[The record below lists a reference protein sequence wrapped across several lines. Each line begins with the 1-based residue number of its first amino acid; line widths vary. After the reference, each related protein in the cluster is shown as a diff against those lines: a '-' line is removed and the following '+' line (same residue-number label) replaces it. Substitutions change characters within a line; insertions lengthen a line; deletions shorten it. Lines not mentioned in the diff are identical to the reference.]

1 LIRLRTLLIL
11 LLVIAGPAAQA
22 TSVAEAEGERLLL
35 PNGKGGYITWVPH
48 SDMVAEIAPGTM
60 RLSGPIAA
68 PTWTTSFTFQGVG
81 RNGRITSPWV
91 SNSSSSSD
99 TSLTWIG
106 DHVQVEYLLERE
118 GLRQNFILP
127 EREQG
132 VGTLE
137 VHIDIRTPHV
147 PSIFG
152 GDLLFHDEQ
161 EGFVHAYK
169 GLAVWDANGTP
180 LKAWFKLEEGSKA
193 LRIMVDDEHAVYP
206 VTVDPVSTTV
216 ERQLN
221 NLGVSKFGRC
231 ASSAGDL
238 NGDGYSDVVVGAP
251 FDNLPTGTTP
261 GAAYVYYGSASGIGA
276 APNVT
281 LTSGLVGIAD
291 NFGLGVDGAGDVNGD
306 GFEDLIVGSS
316 TWRDN
321 AATPTEGGVFI
332 YHGSATGIA
341 TTPNYILQNN
351 TNASYMGSSVAGLGD
366 INGDGFSDII
376 AGGWL
381 ATYGPTSNEGA
392 AWIFLG
398 SATGLN
404 PVFRHRL
411 EQNFGGAQFGYAV
424 GAAGDVN
431 GDGFNDVVIGAHK
444 IRIPTAAPAIT
455 GGIYIYHGSANA
467 LGVGLNPPATLTFT
481 TTGYSTRNGWSVGSA
496 GDVNGDGYS
505 DVIISDWQD
514 QVGPEVSEG
523 AALIYHGSAT
533 GLSNIPATV
542 IDGGLANRYFGHSS
556 STAGDVNGDGY
567 ADVIIGCLQWANGQS
582 NEGAAFLHLG
592 SPTGISSSAF
602 LRYETNIANAFMGEW
617 VSTAGDVNGDGFSDM
632 IVGAPSLSG
641 GRAFIYHGG
650 TYNVSTTPATTRSSG
665 IANAQLGSSVANAGD
680 INGDGYSDAIVGAPG
695 AANGQAGEGLA
706 YVHYGSL
713 TGLPVVP
720 SLTLEVN
727 VAGAAFG
734 SSVASAGDVNGDGY
748 ADVVVGAP
756 QSGGIGR
763 AYIFHGGPGGLNPVP
778 VLTLSG
784 TSGSLFGTSVFKAG
798 DHNVD
803 GYSDV
808 IIGAPGADLVFVY
821 PGSGTGLVATPVIF
835 SAPVAGGSF
844 GASVC
849 TAGDVNGDGFS
860 DMIVGAPELSNGQ
873 ALEGAF
879 YVYIGALI
887 TLPTTPAYAYE
898 SNVPGRRLGA
908 SVAGAGDVNGDG
920 FYDIIAGAPN
930 ATNPETNEGIVY
942 AFYGSPNP
950 GIFTASTFFQ
960 SNSVNARFGTSVA
973 EAGDV
978 NGDGYADVVV
988 GGAGFTNGEANEG
1001 RAWVYL
1007 GGTMALQAANNTT
1020 LEPNIA
1026 NEAFGTAVAGGGD
1039 VDGDGYSDVIIG
1051 SPNAAPT
1058 AANEGTVRAYRGNNA
1073 LAYNRLTRQYMVD
1086 LVSPLATN
1094 SADFLNRYFFGIGHR
1109 ARSPMQRTTGRLR
1122 WEVVH
1127 EGQPF
1132 SGTPITN
1139 SVSASA
1145 VSVAYSNLGLSGL
1158 EIKEVVTKIPSR
1170 YRNRWRVRVEYPMH
1184 KSFDGQRFSRWFYG
1198 YASGVGDIGVLPIE
1212 LISFR
1217 GMPMTEGNQLQWSTG
1232 SEQNS
1237 SHFLVE
1243 HSTDGDRFAVI
1254 GSVDAAGTSARTVDY
1269 RFLDVNAPNGISYY
1283 RLRLIDLD
1291 GTEEYSDV
1299 VAVMREQGVILLYP
1313 VPVDDALFWSPLDEQ
1328 VTHVLIHDALGR
1340 TLVDA
1345 PVQGHSIQ
1353 GRSLEQLA
1361 TGTYSLLLLDEHGA
1375 TVARSRFLKR

>member
-1 LIRLRTLLIL
+1 
-11 LLVIAGPAAQA
+11 
-22 TSVAEAEGERLLL
+22 
-35 PNGKGGYITWVPH
+35 
-48 SDMVAEIAPGTM
+48 MVAEIAPGTM
-60 RLSGPIAA
+60 QLSGPIAA
-68 PTWTTSFTFQGVG
+68 PTWSTSFHFKGIG
-81 RNGRITSPWV
+81 RNGHVSRSWTSK
-91 SNSSSSSD
+91 SSSRTD
-99 TSLTWIG
+99 TSLTYTG
-106 DHVQVEYLLERE
+106 ERMTVEYLLEAE
-118 GLRQNFILP
+118 GLRQNFILT
-127 EREQG
+127 ERE
-132 VGTLE
+132 VGNGPIE
-137 VHIDIRTPHV
+137 VHLDIRSPHA

-152 GDLLFHDEQ
+152 DDLLFHDA
-161 EGFVHAYK
+161 EGTFIHSYR

-180 LKAWFKLEEGSKA
+180 LVAWMQLDESGRA
-193 LRIMVDDEHAVYP
+193 LRILVDDTHAVYP
-206 VTVDPVSTTV
+206 ITVDPVSTTAD
-216 ERQLN
+216 RQLN
-221 NLGVSKFGRC
+221 APAGGKFGSC
-231 ASSAGDL
+231 VASAGDL
-238 NGDGYSDVVVGAP
+238 NGDGYSDVAVGAWE
-251 FDNLPTGTTP
+251 TAAGGTV
-261 GAAYVYYGSASGIGA
+261 YVYYGSATGIGTT
-276 APNVT
+276 PNVT
-281 LTSGLVGIAD
+281 LTGGVVNS

-306 GFEDLIVGSS
+306 GFEDLVVGASA
-316 TWRDN
+316 WNNN
-321 AATPTEGGVFI
+321 AATLVEGAVFV

-341 TTPNYILQNN
+341 ATPNYILETN
-351 TNASYMGSSVAGLGD
+351 TANSYMGSSVAGLGD
-366 INGDGFSDII
+366 INGDGFSDVV

-381 ATYGPTSNEGA
+381 AAYPSTGEGA

-411 EQNFGGAQFGYAV
+411 ERNFGSAQFGFSV
-424 GAAGDVN
+424 NAAGDVN

-444 IRIPTAAPAIT
+444 YRLFTPPGVFDGAVF
-455 GGIYIYHGSANA
+455 IYHGSANA
-467 LGVGLNPPATLTFT
+467 LGAGLNPNPTLTFNT
-481 TTGYSTRNGWSVGSA
+481 NGISTRNGWAVSSA
-496 GDVNGDGYS
+496 GDVNADGYS
-505 DVIISDWQD
+505 DIIISDWQD
-514 QVGPEVSEG
+514 QIGTETSEG
-523 AALIYHGSAT
+523 VALIYHGSAT
-533 GLSNIPATV
+533 GLNTTPVTI
-542 IDGGLANRYFGHSS
+542 IEGGAANRSFGRCA

-567 ADVIIGCLQWANGQS
+567 ADVIIGCTQWNNGQN

-602 LRYETNIANAFMGEW
+602 LRYEPNLANAFMGEW
-617 VSTAGDVNGDGFSDM
+617 VNTAGDVNGDGYSDM
-632 IVGAPSLSG
+632 IVGAYGIG
-641 GRAFIYHGG
+641 GGAAFIFHGG
-650 TYNVSTTPATTRSSG
+650 TYNVSTTPAMTRASG
-665 IANAQLGSSVANAGD
+665 LANAQLGTSVANAGD

-706 YVHYGSL
+706 YVHYGSI
-713 TGLPVVP
+713 TGLPVAP

-763 AYIFHGGPGGLNPVP
+763 AYIFQGGPGGLNPAP

-808 IIGAPGADLVFVY
+808 IIGAPGADQVFVY
-821 PGSGTGLVATPVIF
+821 PGSSTGLVATPVIF

-860 DMIVGAPELSNGQ
+860 DMIIGAPDLSNGQ

-879 YVYIGALI
+879 YVYVGALI
-887 TLPTTPAYAYE
+887 TLPTTPAVTFE
-898 SNVPGRRLGA
+898 SNVAGRRVGSA
-908 SVAGAGDVNGDG
+908 VAGAGDTNGDG
-920 FYDIIAGAPN
+920 YFDIVAGAPN
-930 ATNPETNEGIVY
+930 ASSPESNEGLVY
-942 AFYGSPNP
+942 VFYGSASPA
-950 GIFTASTFFQ
+950 IFTASAVLQ
-960 SNSVNARFGTSVA
+960 SNALNARFGTSVA

-978 NGDGYADVVV
+978 NGDGYADVII
-988 GGAGFTNGEANEG
+988 GGPGNTNGEANEG

-1007 GGTMALQAANNTT
+1007 GSTSGLQAALNTT

-1026 NEAFGTAVAGGGD
+1026 NEAFGTSVAGGGD

-1094 SADFLNRYFFGIGHR
+1094 SADFVNRYFFGIGHR
-1109 ARSPMQRTTGRLR
+1109 ARSPLQRTTGRLR

-1139 SVSASA
+1139 SVAASA
-1145 VSVAYSNLGLSGL
+1145 FSAAYSNLGLSGL
-1158 EIKEVVTKIPSR
+1158 EIKEVVTKIPGR
-1170 YRNRWRVRVEYPMH
+1170 YRNKWRVRVEYPMH
-1184 KSFDGQRFSRWFYG
+1184 KSFDGQRYSRWFYG
-1198 YASGVGDIGVLPIE
+1198 YASGVGDIGVLPME
-1212 LISFR
+1212 LLSFR
-1217 GMPMTEGNQLQWSTG
+1217 GMPVADGNQLEWSTG
-1232 SEQNS
+1232 SERNS
-1237 SHFLVE
+1237 GHFLIE
-1243 HSTDGDRFAVI
+1243 HSTDGERFAVI
-1254 GSVDAAGTSARTVDY
+1254 GSVDAMGTSTSTVEY
-1269 RFLDVNAPNGISYY
+1269 AFLHENAPNGLSYY
-1283 RLRLIDLD
+1283 RLRLVDLD
-1291 GTEEYSDV
+1291 GTEDHSDV
-1299 VAVMREQGVILLYP
+1299 VVVMREQGSVLLYP
-1313 VPVDDALFWSPLDEQ
+1313 VPVDDALFWSPLEEQ
-1328 VTHVLIHDALGR
+1328 ASRVLIHDALGR

-1361 TGTYSLLLLDEHGA
+1361 TGTYSVLLLNEQGA
-1375 TVARSRFLKR
+1375 TIARSRFLKR